1 MIMILPNE
9 ADSSSNDMFIQEIE
23 SWGSFADILREEDEE
38 LFSLIL
44 SDCYKR
50 KRAINAKELF
60 RTESLL
66 MALILQQHKLI
77 DGLLSII
84 QTLLLV
90 PTLKY
95 NS

>member
-1 MIMILPNE
+1 MKLIVEVMICLFKKLNHG
-9 ADSSSNDMFIQEIE
+9 
-23 SWGSFADILREEDEE
+23 GSFADILREEDEE

>member
-1 MIMILPNE
+1 MILPNE
-9 ADSSSNDMFIQEIE
+9 ADSSCNDMFIQEIE

-38 LFSLIL
+38 LFSLML

-84 QTLLLV
+84 QTPLLV

-95 NS
+95 NN